1 MSENNSFKPVG
12 GVVAAELFTL
22 DVVRSSEQIQNGSGI
37 GIELAD
43 YASHY
48 EESLSADN
56 GLVSVHHT
64 LTLVAE
70 RRNAAPWMDAE
81 FLRRCAAEGVVAK
94 LSLATGEELTVGRC
108 DRMDLEQALRL
119 RSLTCATGTRPRQ
132 RPCVELVLEC
142 CDVTSAYSAD

>member
-1 MSENNSFKPVG
+1 M
-12 GVVAAELFTL
+12 AAELFML
-22 DVVRSSEQIQNGSGI
+22 DVVRSSEQILSGSGI
-37 GIELAD
+37 GVELTD

-70 RRNAAPWMDAE
+70 RQNAAPWMEAE

-94 LSLATGEELTVGRC
+94 LWLATGEQLTVGC
-108 DRMDLEQALRL
+108 CKRMDLEQALRL
-119 RSLTCATGTRPRQ
+119 RSLTCSTGTRPRQ